1 MTALLFMTGVLLL
14 VSGGVKVRSGLRAG
28 MGVQPLTYLEL
39 LASVLWCFA
48 AGAGLGTSPAGIW
61 FVPAGVLLVLASSVL
76 SSMRMTEYRRRRV
89 ESEGSRLES
98 YVKHLSGTADSS
110 ESDS

>member
-1 MTALLFMTGVLLL
+1 MTALLVMTGVLLL

-28 MGVQPLTYLEL
+28 LGVQPLTHLEL
-39 LASVLWCFA
+39 LASVVWCFA
-48 AGAGLGTSPAGIW
+48 AGGGLGASGAGIW

-76 SSMRMTEYRRRRV
+76 FSLRMTEYRRRRA
-89 ESEGSRLES
+89 ESEGSRLEN
-98 YVKHLSGTADSS
+98 YVNYLSGTADTS

>member
-28 MGVQPLTYLEL
+28 LGVQPLTYLEL
-39 LASVLWCFA
+39 LASVLWCIA
-48 AGAGLGTSPAGIW
+48 AAAGLGTSGAGIW

-76 SSMRMTEYRRRRV
+76 FSLRMTEYRRRRA
-89 ESEGSRLES
+89 ESEGSRLEN
-98 YVKHLSGTADSS
+98 YVNYLSGTGDTS

>member
-28 MGVQPLTYLEL
+28 LGVQPLTYLEL
-39 LASVLWCFA
+39 LASVLSCIA
-48 AGAGLGTSPAGIW
+48 AAAGLGTSGAGIW
-61 FVPAGVLLVLASSVL
+61 VVPAGVLLVLVSSVL
-76 SSMRMTEYRRRRV
+76 FSMRLTEYRRRRA
-89 ESEGSRLES
+89 ESEGSRLEN
-98 YVKHLSGTADSS
+98 YVKYMSGTADTS